1 MDQKIVRKRNWGSRH
16 QEIHVSLEWAGCG
29 KEVGVWNAVQKEE
42 ERILLQIKS
51 DFAESEVMKQ
61 AFEAKIEGI
70 RWFISKRCLVAQGAW
85 RRAQT
90 ELQRTKN
97 AGKKKMSMVDNFYS
111 KFNEERV
118 AQDSH

>member
-16 QEIHVSLEWAGCG
+16 QEIHVSLEWEGCG
-29 KEVGVWNAVQKEE
+29 KEVCAWNAVQKEE

>member
-1 MDQKIVRKRNWGSRH
+1 M
-16 QEIHVSLEWAGCG
+16 
-29 KEVGVWNAVQKEE
+29 WNAVQKEE